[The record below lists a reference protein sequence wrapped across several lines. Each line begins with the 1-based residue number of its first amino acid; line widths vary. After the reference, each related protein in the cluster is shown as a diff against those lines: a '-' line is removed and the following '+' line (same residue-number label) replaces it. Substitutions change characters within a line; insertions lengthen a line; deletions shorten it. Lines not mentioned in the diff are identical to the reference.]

1 MNHHQNLRRSDR
13 TQPHTLRSAR
23 EPLEGSGSGFKGG
36 SCSCC
41 QKLKSISTP
50 TAASWSCREICFY
63 HVMPFANTMQSSI
76 LPSALS
82 RCYVYIMTRAHYHM
96 HVIPCYST
104 DFRMCVINAPLHVF
118 THSMMQLV
126 GIFTQFK
133 LKSKSRHV
141 ISVPRLFVSS
151 LEHSKRICNIATA
164 ITAAVKRNYAMLSR

>member
-1 MNHHQNLRRSDR
+1 VNHHKNLGRSDH
-13 TQPHTLRSAR
+13 TQPHAAFSAR
-23 EPLEGSGSGFKGG
+23 KPLEGSGSGFKGG
-36 SCSCC
+36 SCNCH

-50 TAASWSCREICFY
+50 TAASWSCREICFH

-82 RCYVYIMTRAHYHM
+82 RCHVYIMTRAHNHM
-96 HVIPCYST
+96 NVIPWYST
-104 DFRMCVINAPLHVF
+104 DFRMRVINAPLHVF

-141 ISVPRLFVSS
+141 ISVPR
-151 LEHSKRICNIATA
+151 
-164 ITAAVKRNYAMLSR
+164 